1 MQSTQDAINSALE
14 QYKPLE
20 AQVASALPKVNDYP
34 INGVWDDSG
43 YAAAKKALRQAKA
56 VANEI
61 DKKRKELKAVALEYG
76 RAVDG
81 EAKRLTELCTPTI
94 TTLEQRIASVDME
107 KERLRNEKRQ
117 RRAAELVDAGYE
129 FSAGAYRVGNEII
142 HTAAIDDA
150 TDGDWDGILARGRVE
165 REKVE
170 AEKQRQEQERIEL
183 ERERQ
188 RLAEERAAMERE
200 RAELAALR
208 AANDVAK
215 AEPTPIPAPAPEP
228 EPEPPVAPEPTA
240 ASTEPYVAGF
250 DACRSLC
257 IEIISRESSRGA
269 MISLINQLQP

>member
-1 MQSTQDAINSALE
+1 MQSTQDAINNALD

-20 AQVASALPKVNDYP
+20 AQVASALPNVAEYP

-43 YAAAKKALRQAKA
+43 YTAAKKALRQAKA
-56 VANEI
+56 VATDI

-76 RAVDG
+76 RAVDA
-81 EAKRLTELCTPTI
+81 EAKRLTELCAPTI
-94 TTLEQRIASVDME
+94 TTLEQRIAGVDME

-117 RRAAELVDAGYE
+117 RRAAELVESGYE

-150 TDGDWDGILARGRVE
+150 TDGDWIGILARGRAE
-165 REKVE
+165 REKVD
-170 AEKQRQEQERIEL
+170 AEKQRQEQDRIEL

-188 RLAEERAAMERE
+188 RLAKERAEMERE

-208 AANDVAK
+208 AINDVAK
-215 AEPTPIPAPAPEP
+215 AEPVHVPTPAPV
-228 EPEPPVAPEPTA
+228 PPSAPTA
-240 ASTEPYVAGF
+240 VPAPPAEPYCVGF

-257 IEIISRESSRGA
+257 IEIISRESSRSA
-269 MISLINQLQP
+269 MIALITQLQP